1 MKVAVVRGAFLNQ
14 FEMQSFSPLAK
25 KHQMTA
31 FASLKPIHDEIGFQV
46 IKLPCPMDAL
56 TLLNSEARRILRG
69 VLNRVFIDAHYL
81 FGLEKKLRGFDIVH
95 CAETYFHYTQQCL
108 TAKKKGWVKKVVCS
122 VSDTIPF
129 NNETILGRKK
139 FKKRARKEVDLFLA
153 RTSLAKKALIAEGC
167 NPEKIVVVPHGI
179 EIKKFKIKKSQ
190 PKADRPLDEK
200 IKMIDQNSKITI
212 LFVGRLEEEKGI
224 KELLKAFKQITN
236 NPAKVE
242 DSTRGASNQSRR
254 SRGSPTESRYSRL
267 VESHR
272 TSIEAS
278 GQLTIK
284 LRIIGE
290 GSLKGW
296 IRQWI
301 EKNGQHNIVTIEQ
314 CDYQDIA
321 KVYQDADIFVLPS
334 KKTKI
339 WQEHFGM
346 VLLEAMVSSLP
357 IVATKSGAIAEV
369 VGKCGF
375 LVKEQDVK
383 GLCMAIEKLIKDK
396 SLRIKL
402 GKMGRERVEKYFD
415 SEKIA
420 KKIEKTYENLS
431 NSFN

>member
-1 MKVAVVRGAFLNQ
+1 MKIAVVRGAFLNQ

-81 FGLEKKLRGFDIVH
+81 FGLEKKLRGFDIAH

-129 NNETILGRKK
+129 NNEAILGRKK

-179 EIKKFKIKKSQ
+179 EIKKFKIKNPQLKTH
-190 PKADRPLDEK
+190 
-200 IKMIDQNSKITI
+200 IKNSKITI

-242 DSTRGASNQSRR
+242 DSTHGASNQSRR
-254 SRGSPTESRYSRL
+254 SRGS
-267 VESHR
+267 
-272 TSIEAS
+272 SIEAS

-314 CDYQDIA
+314 CNYQDIA

-346 VLLEAMVSSLP
+346 VLLEAMAFSLP

-369 VGKCGF
+369 AGKSGL
-375 LVKEQDVK
+375 LVKEGDVK
-383 GLCMAIEKLIKDK
+383 GLSAAIEKLIKDK